1 MSEGQLTIQLTGTA
15 ETISVASFLSVID
28 SAVDL
33 LQDIDAA
40 MSRKRKGTVS
50 WSIAAASMSS
60 PLQVTIAGTSEAEP
74 VMVDEIIRF
83 SMEGLR
89 RLEADG
95 QVAPTYFT
103 DETLEDA
110 KELVSVLNADIA
122 RIRFTAPSVEPVTP
136 TQRVAASVDEL
147 LPVEREEL
155 GTFVGVLET
164 LTVRGKTRFMIWDV
178 ITGTRIECLIPRQ
191 KLDEAHRAFNKRV
204 AVYGLVRYARTGK
217 PKSIQVRDLRVKR
230 GWDDMVRAADLPV
243 IDITRGVDPTEYV
256 RRLRDEE

>member
-1 MSEGQLTIQLTGTA
+1 LTIQLTGTA

-74 VMVDEIIRF
+74 AMVDEIIRF